1 MSENAR
7 TAQVESSGRIFLYVW
22 LILLGLT
29 ITEVVLAYQH
39 LGVKVM
45 LTLLLGLSVV
55 KASLIIAY
63 FMHLRYERASLAV
76 TLMPALLFIIV
87 LLLFVFPDS
96 VRMIRMGPP

>member
-1 MSENAR
+1 MSQNAR
-7 TAQVESSGRIFLYVW
+7 TAQVEGSGRIFLYVW
-22 LILLGLT
+22 MILLGLT